1 MKEIEIVEFLQQK
14 SKRDRERHYITARK
28 GEITATAELIGDK
41 VIEDTIEYHIIRN
54 RETLE
59 GLTEYQGSRRRRT
72 KGTKID
78 LKKDVEVMVELSEY
92 IINKKGKVE

>member
-1 MKEIEIVEFLQQK
+1 MIEIEIVEFLQQK

-28 GEITATAELIGDK
+28 GEITATAELVGDR
-41 VIEDTIEYHIIRN
+41 VVEDTIEYHIVRN

-72 KGTKID
+72 KGTKVD
-78 LKKDVEVMVELSEY
+78 LARDVEVMIELSEY
-92 IINKKGKVE
+92 IKNKKGTV